1 MNSHVSA
8 ALIALT
14 LSALCAPQVSAQK
27 PAKPPLSAT
36 VDLGFVNTAGNTDV
50 TTLNGAE
57 KVGYTSGPVG
67 ISQTFSVVY
76 GRSAGVTNASDW
88 KAGVRLDYVIDDGVG
103 VFALGRFER
112 NTFAG
117 FTSYFE
123 EAAGL
128 TATLVNGGANL
139 LKTEV
144 GASLIQQRS
153 LTDST
158 DSFIA
163 GRVAATYRRNLTD
176 AAYVQEEASALP
188 NLQQTKDLRI
198 NSETSLVAP
207 ISKRIA
213 VKLSYAIRFDNL
225 PEPGFKKTDRIFT
238 SGVQI
243 VF

>member
-1 MNSHVSA
+1 MNSRRSA
-8 ALIALT
+8 ALIAVT
-14 LSALCAPQVSAQK
+14 LGTLCAVPASAQK
-27 PAKPPLSAT
+27 PTKPPLAAT
-36 VDLGFVNTAGNTDV
+36 IDLGFVNTAGNTDV

-67 ISQTFSVVY
+67 VSQHFSVVY
-76 GRSAGVTNASDW
+76 GRSAGLTNASDW
-88 KAGVRLDYVIDDGVG
+88 KAGARLDYVIDDGVG
-103 VFALGRFER
+103 VFALGNFER

-117 FTSYFE
+117 FKWYFE

-128 TATLVNGGANL
+128 AATLVNTGGNL
-139 LKTEV
+139 LKAEV
-144 GASLIQQRS
+144 GASLNQQRS

-158 DSFIA
+158 NSFIA
-163 GRVAATYRRNLTD
+163 ARVAATYRRNLTD

-207 ISKRIA
+207 ISNRIA
-213 VKLSYAIRFDNL
+213 VKMSYAIRFDNL
-225 PEPGFKKTDRIFT
+225 PEPTFKKTDRIFT
-238 SGVQI
+238 SGLQI

>member
-1 MNSHVSA
+1 MNSRLSA
-8 ALIALT
+8 ALIAVT
-14 LSALCAPQVSAQK
+14 LGTLCAVPASAQK
-27 PAKPPLSAT
+27 PTKPPLAAT
-36 VDLGFVNTAGNTDV
+36 IDLGFVNTAGNTDV

-67 ISQTFSVVY
+67 VSQHFSVVY

-88 KAGVRLDYVIDDGVG
+88 KAGARLDYVIDDGVG
-103 VFALGRFER
+103 VFALGNFER

-117 FTSYFE
+117 FKWYFE

-128 TATLVNGGANL
+128 AATLVNGGGNL

-144 GASLIQQRS
+144 GASLNQQRS

-158 DSFIA
+158 NSFIA
-163 GRVAATYRRNLTD
+163 ARVAATYRRNLTD

-207 ISKRIA
+207 ISNRIA
-213 VKLSYAIRFDNL
+213 VKMSYAIRFDNL

-238 SGVQI
+238 SGLQI

>member
-1 MNSHVSA
+1 
-8 ALIALT
+8 
-14 LSALCAPQVSAQK
+14 
-27 PAKPPLSAT
+27 
-36 VDLGFVNTAGNTDV
+36 
-50 TTLNGAE
+50 
-57 KVGYTSGPVG
+57 
-67 ISQTFSVVY
+67 
-76 GRSAGVTNASDW
+76 VTNASDW
-88 KAGVRLDYVIDDGVG
+88 KAGARLDYVIDDGVG
-103 VFALGRFER
+103 VFALGNFER

-117 FTSYFE
+117 FKWYFE

-128 TATLVNGGANL
+128 AATLVNGGGNL

-144 GASLIQQRS
+144 GASLNQQRS

-158 DSFIA
+158 NSFIA
-163 GRVAATYRRNLTD
+163 ARVAATYRRNLTD

-213 VKLSYAIRFDNL
+213 VKMSYAIRFDNL

-238 SGVQI
+238 SGLQI